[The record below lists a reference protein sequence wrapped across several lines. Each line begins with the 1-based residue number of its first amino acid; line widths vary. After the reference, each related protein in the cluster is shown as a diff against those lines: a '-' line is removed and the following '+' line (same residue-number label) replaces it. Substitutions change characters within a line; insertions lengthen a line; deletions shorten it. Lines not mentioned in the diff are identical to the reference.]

1 MFFCFGKGGAYCS
14 YINLNTR
21 IKEEIK
27 INNEITILDDYWM
40 QVLLRDRRAADV
52 LYHLLGGKE
61 GHTVVLTRSRRNGRH
76 SNGEYTEIT
85 SHEILAK
92 DYFSNYHSMTIRFI
106 DDLCDLEEIKE
117 HFLGDLWEYQEDG
130 KNYYCRPATHML
142 VYFLNDTPPE
152 DKLVCRVGFLL
163 ISDELNIN
171 VELPTQ
177 IISTVADDSSEL
189 ANLVQYLKCPVPHR
203 AEYGALADR
212 IDVLLSV
219 QATRKNEE

>member
-1 MFFCFGKGGAYCS
+1 M
-14 YINLNTR
+14 
-21 IKEEIK
+21 
-27 INNEITILDDYWM
+27 
-40 QVLLRDRRAADV
+40 

-61 GHTVVLTRSRRNGRH
+61 GHAVVLTRSRRNGRH
-76 SNGEYTEIT
+76 SNEEYTEII

-117 HFLGDLWEYQEDG
+117 HFWGDLWEYQEDG

-163 ISDELNIN
+163 VSDDLNIN

-177 IISTVADDSSEL
+177 IISTVADDGSEL
-189 ANLVQYLKCPVPHR
+189 ADLVHYLKCPALHR
-203 AEYGALADR
+203 TEYGALADR

-219 QATRKNEE
+219 QETRKNEE